1 MENNQ
6 QMSDLN
12 PTIFI
17 KTLNINGKK
26 KPIKMKI
33 CQPGLKKKIQLCAA
47 YKQPTLR
54 VKKQIKSS
62 RMESVY
68 LANSMKAKQ
77 ISKQKVLLG

>member
-26 KPIKMKI
+26 N
-33 CQPGLKKKIQLCAA
+33 QLK
-47 YKQPTLR
+47 
-54 VKKQIKSS
+54 
-62 RMESVY
+62 
-68 LANSMKAKQ
+68 
-77 ISKQKVLLG
+77 

>member
-26 KPIKMKI
+26 KNKMKI
-33 CQPGLKKKIQLCAA
+33 CQPGLKKNSTVCCLQV
-47 YKQPTLR
+47 THF
-54 VKKQIKSS
+54 KSK
-62 RMESVY
+62 E
-68 LANSMKAKQ
+68 
-77 ISKQKVLLG
+77 ID